1 MGQAGHSEMTLSEE
15 PGRGWA
21 SVQTFQTHQFYKL
34 HSTQHPSIFSEPN
47 EATSCSLCFQRAMA
61 SPCLR
66 KETAFSFPLLTCHK
80 PACLSQPRVGSG
92 LSQSEVLS
100 LTSSLTP
107 NAKSNAKSVCE
118 SKCKTISLQEG
129 LPRWRWWETTCLPMQ
144 EMQEMQVQSLAWE
157 DPLEFSSVQLLSR
170 VRLFATS

>member
-1 MGQAGHSEMTLSEE
+1 MWDEERAETPGQGVPREEEPLVGQAGHSEMTLSEE

-107 NAKSNAKSVCE
+107 
-118 SKCKTISLQEG
+118 
-129 LPRWRWWETTCLPMQ
+129 MQ
-144 EMQEMQVQSLAWE
+144 RAMLKVFVNLNVKQ
-157 DPLEFSSVQLLSR
+157 
-170 VRLFATS
+170 

>member
-21 SVQTFQTHQFYKL
+21 SVQTFQTLHFYKL

-47 EATSCSLCFQRAMA
+47 EATSRSLCFQPAVA

-66 KETAFSFPLLTCHK
+66 KGTAFSSPLLTSNK
-80 PACLSQPRVGSG
+80 SACLSLPRVGSG
-92 LSQSEVLS
+92 LCQSEVLS
-100 LTSSLTP
+100 LTSFLTP
-107 NAKSNAKSVCE
+107 NAKSNSKSVCE

-129 LPRWRWWETTCLPMQ
+129 LPRWRSW
-144 EMQEMQVQSLAWE
+144 
-157 DPLEFSSVQLLSR
+157 
-170 VRLFATS
+170 